1 MIDQTKIFLRTGLS
15 EFVPEETAVSRFLTA
30 YHPGLANC
38 QNVLKDKNFDTLLD
52 PGRLLALLELVRA
65 AAERSGGDVIEL
77 GVYKGG
83 SAAVIAWALRE
94 ARLDRTIYL
103 CDTFEGMPQ
112 TLNWE
117 FHKEYDFADTSYEA
131 VSGRLL
137 AFLPDF
143 PFRFHV
149 GLFSQT
155 LPSMTDCGQLCFAH
169 VDADLYESVRDA
181 CEFVYPRMAKGGIIL
196 FDDYGAPT
204 CPGAKKAVDDFFAD
218 KMEVPTHVSGPS
230 YGVRIGKSKTDFLRL
245 LVKRTLLPA
254 LRRATY
260 RAPFRAGGRSIRA
273 ISEGLAS
280 PKVSKMLAG
289 PLLYGVGRST
299 PGLGVRDARKILVL
313 RADAIGDMVLMTP
326 FLRELRRSNPS
337 AWITMVTD
345 PRFVNLVELC
355 PYVNEVLTF
364 DPRFGGRMGRLQL
377 HSRAL
382 RLALT
387 HLWPR
392 KFDLAFLPRWDVDY
406 YHSTY
411 VAYFSRAPRRVGYS
425 EKVSPLKHDSNRN
438 YDCLLTRT
446 LDDRAPKHEVE
457 RNLDFLREVGGID
470 SEDGLELWLSEEDR
484 DLARKALTLRGI
496 RHGDLVI
503 GIAPGAGHPKR
514 IWPIGRFIEFGRF
527 LQREHGARLL
537 IVGGTED
544 RDRTFR
550 LQEELGSAA
559 VAFSGEMTLRQ
570 TAALLEQTQ
579 LMVANDSGPMHLAA
593 AAGAAILEISCHP
606 VAGDPSHA
614 NSPVRFHPWTKQ
626 YAVLQ
631 PTEPIEPCTSACEWH
646 DAHCILGVSLD
657 AAKTAARTLLAH
669 LDASKSAKIGTD
681 TQPR

>member
-1 MIDQTKIFLRTGLS
+1 
-15 EFVPEETAVSRFLTA
+15 
-30 YHPGLANC
+30 
-38 QNVLKDKNFDTLLD
+38 
-52 PGRLLALLELVRA
+52 
-65 AAERSGGDVIEL
+65 
-77 GVYKGG
+77 
-83 SAAVIAWALRE
+83 
-94 ARLDRTIYL
+94 
-103 CDTFEGMPQ
+103 
-112 TLNWE
+112 
-117 FHKEYDFADTSYEA
+117 
-131 VSGRLL
+131 
-137 AFLPDF
+137 
-143 PFRFHV
+143 
-149 GLFSQT
+149 
-155 LPSMTDCGQLCFAH
+155 
-169 VDADLYESVRDA
+169 
-181 CEFVYPRMAKGGIIL
+181 
-196 FDDYGAPT
+196 
-204 CPGAKKAVDDFFAD
+204 
-218 KMEVPTHVSGPS
+218 
-230 YGVRIGKSKTDFLRL
+230 
-245 LVKRTLLPA
+245 
-254 LRRATY
+254 
-260 RAPFRAGGRSIRA
+260 
-273 ISEGLAS
+273 
-280 PKVSKMLAG
+280 
-289 PLLYGVGRST
+289 
-299 PGLGVRDARKILVL
+299 
-313 RADAIGDMVLMTP
+313 MVLMTP

-345 PRFVNLVELC
+345 PRFMNLVELC
-355 PYVNEVLTF
+355 PYVNEMLTF

-392 KFDLAFLPRWDVDY
+392 KFDLALLPRWDVDY
-406 YHSTY
+406 YYSTF

-425 EKVSPLKHDSNRN
+425 ENVSPLKHDSNRN

-514 IWPIGRFIEFGRF
+514 IWPIGRFIEIGRF

-559 VAFSGEMTLRQ
+559 VGFSGEMTLRQ

-646 DAHCILGVSLD
+646 VAHCILGVSLD